1 MSRMPE
7 QGDTVVFDIETSNFF
22 TSPEVG
28 WGNFDAISISVVGMY
43 SYQRDQYLCVEPGE
57 YDVLAEWFGGATR
70 LVGFASNRYDT
81 PVLNLLF
88 RRKGSEAGGPLD
100 LWRKQRV
107 DLLEEI
113 ELATGKRV
121 SLSKLAQANL
131 GEDKTGKGHE
141 AIALFEQGRME
152 ELKAYC
158 LKDVELTKRLYD
170 KFVDERA
177 FLVPEPHGDKVKTI
191 TFDAPSLQLPLF

>member
-1 MSRMPE
+1 MPE
-7 QGDTVVFDIETSNFF
+7 KGDTVVFDIETSNFF

-28 WGNFDAISISVVGMY
+28 WGNFGALNISVIGMY
-43 SYQRDQYLCVEPGE
+43 SYDRDQYLCVTPDERL
-57 YDVLAEWFGGATR
+57 VLEEWFSGASR
-70 LVGFASNRYDT
+70 IVGFASNRFDT

-88 RRKGSEAGGPLD
+88 KKWGAEPGSDLD
-100 LWRKQRV
+100 LWRKDRA

-113 ELATGKRV
+113 ELTTGRRI
-121 SLSKLAQANL
+121 SLSRLAQANL
-131 GEDKTGKGHE
+131 GEDKTGKGYE
-141 AIALFEQGRME
+141 AITLFEQGRME

-170 KFVDERA
+170 QFTTKRSFLIPDPYSDE
-177 FLVPEPHGDKVKTI
+177 LKTI

>member
-1 MSRMPE
+1 MPE

-22 TSPEVG
+22 TSPDVG
-28 WGNFDAISISVVGMY
+28 WGNFDAINISVVGMY
-43 SYQRDQYLCVEPGE
+43 SFQRDRYLCVEPSE
-57 YDVLAEWFGGATR
+57 YETLAEWFGGAGT

-88 RRKGSEAGGPLD
+88 RRKGSEANGPLD
-100 LWRKQRV
+100 LWRKRRV

-113 ELATGKRV
+113 ELATGRRV
-121 SLSKLAQANL
+121 SLSRLAKANL

-141 AIALFEQGRME
+141 AIALFEEGRME

-170 KFVDERA
+170 QFVEKRS
-177 FLVPEPHGDKVKTI
+177 FLVPEPYTDKLATVA
-191 TFDAPSLQLPLF
+191 FDAPSLQLPLF

>member
-1 MSRMPE
+1 MAV

-28 WGNFDAISISVVGMY
+28 WGNFAALKVSVVGMY
-43 SYQRDQYLCVEPGE
+43 SYDRDEYRCVGPDDQ
-57 YDVLAEWFGGATR
+57 DVLREWFGAAR
-70 LVGFASNRYDT
+70 RIVGFASNRYDV
-81 PVLNLLF
+81 PVMNLLF
-88 RRKGSEAGGPLD
+88 KEWGAEAGGSLD
-100 LWRKQRV
+100 LWRKDRV

-113 ELATGKRV
+113 ELATGRRV
-121 SLSKLAQANL
+121 GLGRLAEANL
-131 GEDKTGKGHE
+131 GEAKSGHGSE
-141 AIALFEQGRME
+141 AIALYEQGRIE

-170 KFVDERA
+170 QFLAERA
-177 FLVPEPHGDKVKTI
+177 FLVPDPYTDEPKRI